1 MRIYILVIVANRKFT
16 ILAVKAMTT
25 EIILTRCTDAVS
37 SPVSERTC
45 NSVQKW
51 IVCINS
57 TTLSH
62 CHMMWRVKTGG
73 SDITDRSC
81 QFILTVNRIDRTECI
96 AVILDQPQVVS
107 ITKLFYCFQ
116 VKWISKCMCKHDSFC
131 LRRPCSFQKGRINV
145 VLWNGHIDKYRYGP
159 ILDHRRN
166 RCRETC
172 RNRDHLISRKDLTF
186 FQEWRSQRHKS
197 KQVRG
202 RSGVY
207 Q

>member
-1 MRIYILVIVANRKFT
+1 MTAEIV
-16 ILAVKAMTT
+16 
-25 EIILTRCTDAVS
+25 LTRCTDAVS
-37 SPVSERTC
+37 SPITERTC
-45 NSVQKW
+45 NSVQKR
-51 IVCINS
+51 IVRINS
-57 TTLSH
+57 SSFSH
-62 CHMMWRVKTGG
+62 CHMMWRIKTGS
-73 SDITDRSC
+73 SDIADRSS
-81 QFILTVNRIDRTECI
+81 QFILTVDRIDRTERI
-96 AVILDQPQVVS
+96 AVILDQPQIMAV
-107 ITKLFYCFQ
+107 TEFFYCLQ

-159 ILDHRRN
+159 ILDHWRN